1 MDLAEKNLKKY
12 FGYEQFYP
20 FQKKVIENVL
30 LNKDIFILAKTSG
43 GKSICFQIP
52 ALMYKG
58 ITIIISPL
66 RSLIEDQTNNLKS
79 KNIKFLKYYGD
90 LSKEEK
96 NKTENILNKA
106 IVDKRIK
113 YHLLYTTPETIDT
126 NIYFIN
132 ILKELYENIL
142 ITRFVIDEVH
152 TLSTWGNNF
161 RKSYLSLKNLKTEY
175 CQIPIMVLTATASEI
190 IKDNIK
196 NTLNIKNCA
205 FIKDNIFRSNL
216 FIDIKNS
223 HINKNKEIL
232 EFLKEKKNENLS
244 GIIFC
249 TKKDSCQELYEF
261 LSNES
266 ICCNYYHADLNKS
279 IRTEIQNK
287 WLNNEIKII
296 IATVAFG
303 MGIDKSD
310 VRFVIHYNMPNSI
323 ENYYQEIG
331 RAGRDNQISHCILY
345 YNYADYI
352 THKNMIFYNK
362 DIDKSYLQYQINK
375 LNELYNYILN
385 IHDCKHQLL
394 ALIFGEYINNCGEN
408 CCTCINYSNKN
419 AIFKN
424 INFTE
429 FINKILKIIER
440 NPNISKNKIISEIK
454 KNKIEINELNIER
467 IINYLLTNKY
477 ISINVDKWELNYI
490 IINKYSYINNIY
502 LPFIYSRNNLKKN
515 ISSNNYIINSNLDN
529 NDINTNYIYL

>member
-1 MDLAEKNLKKY
+1 MDLAEKKLKKY

-20 FQKKVIENVL
+20 FQKKVIENIL

-43 GKSICFQIP
+43 GKSICYQIP

-66 RSLIEDQTNNLKS
+66 RSLIEDQTNSLKR

-106 IVDKRIK
+106 INEKRIK

-161 RKSYLSLKNLKTEY
+161 RKSYLALKNLKTDYNE
-175 CQIPIMVLTATASEI
+175 IPIMVLTATASKI
-190 IKDNIK
+190 IKENVI

-205 FIKDNIFRSNL
+205 FIKDDIYRSNL
-216 FIDIKNS
+216 FIDVKNS

-232 EFLKEKKNENLS
+232 RFLKEKKNENFS

-249 TKKDSCQELYEF
+249 IKKDSCQELYKF

-266 ICCNYYHADLNKS
+266 ISCNYYHADLNQS
-279 IRTEIQNK
+279 LRTEIQNK

-310 VRFVIHYNMPNSI
+310 VRFIIHYNMPNSI

-331 RAGRDNQISHCILY
+331 RAGRDNKISQCILY
-345 YNYADYI
+345 YDHADYI
-352 THKNMIFYNK
+352 IHKNMIYYDK
-362 DIDKSYLQYQINK
+362 DIDKSYTQYQINK
-375 LNELYNYILN
+375 LNEFYNYILN

-394 ALIFGEYINNCGEN
+394 SLIFGEYINNCGNN

-419 AIFKN
+419 TIFQR

-429 FINKILKIIER
+429 FSNKVLKIIEN
-440 NPNISKNKIISEIK
+440 NPNISKNKIISEVK
-454 KNKIEINELNIER
+454 KNKIEISELNIDR
-467 IINYLLTNKY
+467 IMNYLLINRY
-477 ISINVDKWELNYI
+477 ISIDINKWELNYRDL
-490 IINKYSYINNIY
+490 NKCNTVNNIY
-502 LPFIYSRNNLKKN
+502 LPFICSKNYLKNN
-515 ISSNNYIINSNLDN
+515 INNNNHIINSNLDN
-529 NDINTNYIYL
+529 NDINTHYIYL